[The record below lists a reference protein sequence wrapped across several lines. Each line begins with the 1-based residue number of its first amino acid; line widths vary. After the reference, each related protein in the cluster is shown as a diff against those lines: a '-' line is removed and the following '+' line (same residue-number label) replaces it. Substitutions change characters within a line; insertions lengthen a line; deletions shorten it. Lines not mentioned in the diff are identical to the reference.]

1 MEKPIITIGREY
13 GAGGHTVAKALSQQL
28 GIPAYDKEIIK
39 ITAEE
44 SGLTESILQRTEE
57 SDGLGNL
64 ISWFLPS
71 GGLSS
76 YDRAILAQAQVIR
89 NLAAQGPCI
98 IVGRGADYILRDLP
112 QVINVF
118 LYADPADKLQRHGH
132 LWRHPGAGG
141 PPGAPLGRSPGVLL
155 PLPHQEKVG
164 GPKKLPSHPEHQ
176 PCGQTGLCRTH
187 PSVRPPGY
195 GSGEGDPVKNSQPQH
210 PNRCCGCLFL

>member
-98 IVGRGADYILRDLP
+98 IVG
-112 QVINVF
+112 
-118 LYADPADKLQRHGH
+118 
-132 LWRHPGAGG
+132 GG
-141 PPGAPLGRSPGVLL
+141 RIIS
-155 PLPHQEKVG
+155 
-164 GPKKLPSHPEHQ
+164 
-176 PCGQTGLCRTH
+176 
-187 PSVRPPGY
+187 
-195 GSGEGDPVKNSQPQH
+195 SGTCP
-210 PNRCCGCLFL
+210 R

>member
-118 LYADPADKLQRHGH
+118 LYADPADKLQYAMDTYGDTREQAARRFRRNVGGQHII
-132 LWRHPGAGG
+132 AGG
-141 PPGAPLGRSPGVLL
+141 RCQL
-155 PLPHQEKVG
+155 
-164 GPKKLPSHPEHQ
+164 
-176 PCGQTGLCRTH
+176 
-187 PSVRPPGY
+187 
-195 GSGEGDPVKNSQPQH
+195 
-210 PNRCCGCLFL
+210 CCGKRRSTRDKAVDQNGGDLKNYHLTLNTSPVGKLACAELILQYARQAMEAGKGTR

>member
-118 LYADPADKLQRHGH
+118 LYADPADKLQYAMDTYGDTREQAARRVRHSDAARESYYPYLTKNKWGDLKNYH
-132 LWRHPGAGG
+132 LTLNTSPVGKLACAELILQYARQAMEAGKG
-141 PPGAPLGRSPGVLL
+141 TR
-155 PLPHQEKVG
+155 
-164 GPKKLPSHPEHQ
+164 
-176 PCGQTGLCRTH
+176 
-187 PSVRPPGY
+187 
-195 GSGEGDPVKNSQPQH
+195 
-210 PNRCCGCLFL
+210 

>member
-76 YDRAILAQAQVIR
+76 YDRAILAQAQVI
-89 NLAAQGPCI
+89 
-98 IVGRGADYILRDLP
+98 
-112 QVINVF
+112 NVF
-118 LYADPADKLQRHGH
+118 LYADPADKLQYAMDTYGDTREQAARRVRHSDAARESYYHYLTKKKWGDLKNYH
-132 LWRHPGAGG
+132 LTLNTSPVGKLACAELILQYARQAMEAGKG
-141 PPGAPLGRSPGVLL
+141 TR
-155 PLPHQEKVG
+155 
-164 GPKKLPSHPEHQ
+164 
-176 PCGQTGLCRTH
+176 
-187 PSVRPPGY
+187 
-195 GSGEGDPVKNSQPQH
+195 
-210 PNRCCGCLFL
+210 

>member
-118 LYADPADKLQRHGH
+118 LYADPADKLQYAMDTYGDTREHAARRVRHSDAARESYYHYLTKKKWGDLKNYH
-132 LWRHPGAGG
+132 LTLNTSPVGKLACAELILQYARQAMEAGKG
-141 PPGAPLGRSPGVLL
+141 TR
-155 PLPHQEKVG
+155 
-164 GPKKLPSHPEHQ
+164 
-176 PCGQTGLCRTH
+176 
-187 PSVRPPGY
+187 
-195 GSGEGDPVKNSQPQH
+195 
-210 PNRCCGCLFL
+210 

>member
-118 LYADPADKLQRHGH
+118 LYADPADKLQYAMDTYGDTREQ
-132 LWRHPGAGG
+132 A
-141 PPGAPLGRSPGVLL
+141 AVLL

-164 GPKKLPSHPEHQ
+164 GPEKLPSHPEHQ
-176 PCGQTGLCRTH
+176 SCGQTGLCRTH